1 MANLYGIYPVS
12 GNDKLKHKPTQDV
25 LRQLETT
32 LGPDTVDLDMRFGVH
47 SGPVTA
53 GVLRGA
59 RSRFQLFGDT
69 VNTAARMESYVVVF
83 LAAFLL
89 FIVACCLIFCCV
101 VDPGVYWLYS
111 ALTLLFG

>member
-1 MANLYGIYPVS
+1 MRHQ
-12 GNDKLKHKPTQDV
+12 LKHKRTQDI

-32 LGPDTVDLDMRFGVH
+32 LGPGTVELDMRFGVH

-83 LAAFLL
+83 LYAFLL
-89 FIVACCLIFCCV
+89 LCCLMFCCG
-101 VDPGVYWLYS
+101 VDPAVYWLYA
-111 ALTLLFG
+111 ALTSLFA